1 MRQAAMALAALAIVT
16 AMGPGSAMTAP
27 KPSAIPLA
35 WEVEFDSIEPR
46 AIMVQPEGESKPRL
60 FWYLKYTVTNHYH
73 DKEGK
78 TQDLLCTPSF
88 TLYTDTGQVIKANM
102 AVPDAVYQQ
111 IVKIENDPLMLSPN
125 GMAGKESKLLYGA
138 DNAKTSVAIL
148 PDFDPAAGQFDIF
161 VGGLSGES
169 RTVTLQQ
176 PVTETAKDFITGQP
190 VTTTV
195 DKIVLVKT
203 LQLTYSVPG
212 EAAARKHTAPTL
224 VEKKWVMR

>member
-1 MRQAAMALAALAIVT
+1 MRQAATVIAALAIVT
-16 AMGPGSAMTAP
+16 AMASGPAMTAP
-27 KPSAIPLA
+27 KPSTIPLT
-35 WEVEFDSIEPR
+35 WEVAFDSIEPR
-46 AIMVQPEGESKPRL
+46 AIMVRPEGEAKPRL
-60 FWYLKYTVTNHYH
+60 FWYVKYTVANHYR

-78 TQDLLCTPSF
+78 TYDLACTPSF

-111 IVKIENDPLMLSPN
+111 IVKIENDPLMLSPS
-125 GMAGKESKLLYGA
+125 GMAGKDSKLLYGA
-138 DNAKTSVAIL
+138 DNAKTSVAVW

-161 VGGLSGES
+161 VGGLSGEN
-169 RTVTLQQ
+169 RTVVLQQ
-176 PVTETAKDFITGQP
+176 PVTESTKDIITGQTT
-190 VTTTV
+190 TTTV

-212 EAAARKHTAPTL
+212 EAAARKLAAPTL